1 MSTIVLVIIGKI
13 ILSREASEVRY
24 NQTDNS
30 MSKDIPRK
38 RDVSII
44 RSSAAEYLTF
54 IAATGDQSDAI
65 EVRYQD
71 ENIWLTQRLMASL
84 YGVTVQAIGQ
94 HLKRIL
100 ADGELEESSVIKK
113 YFITATDGPSV
124 FTCIASHLR
133 RWSGLAASQL
143 QATRRPFLP
152 SPHPWLAKIKE
163 G

>member
-1 MSTIVLVIIGKI
+1 
-13 ILSREASEVRY
+13 
-24 NQTDNS
+24 

-38 RDVSII
+38 RDVSIV

-54 IAATGDQSDAI
+54 VAATGDQSEAI

-71 ENIWLTQRLMASL
+71 ENIWLTQKMMASL

-113 YFITATDGPSV
+113 YFITATDGKSYE
-124 FTCIASHLR
+124 TNHYN
-133 RWSGLAASQL
+133 L
-143 QATRRPFLP
+143 QAITAVGFKIENERAIQLP
-152 SPHPWLAKIKE
+152 PINLTVAMV
-163 G
+163 